1 MYSNTGTVVVDSL
14 LTVISTRR
22 PRGVPKT
29 RAMRGNPPINFV
41 FPTPREVAGPH
52 ARGFLLQINN
62 QTLDFPLTREVTS
75 FKQFF
80 FSPPDQQSNPR
91 FSPFGQIPGYFQ
103 NHAFFHLD
111 DVNGQISNSAWT
123 NLEFCMD
130 KSRILH
136 GQISNS
142 AWTNP

>member
-1 MYSNTGTVVVDSL
+1 
-14 LTVISTRR
+14 
-22 PRGVPKT
+22 
-29 RAMRGNPPINFV
+29 MRGNPPINFV

-111 DVNGQISNSAWT
+111 DVNGQIPGFFKNPD
-123 NLEFCMD
+123 F
-130 KSRILH
+130 
-136 GQISNS
+136 
-142 AWTNP
+142 TNPRFFSKNPDFTNPRFFKNPDFTNPRFFQKPRFYKSPFFQKPGFLHP